1 MSADLNRRGARIPH
15 YLSPLSLAVAVAFSP
30 ALMAADDD
38 SSNELALPTM
48 QVWGTQVSSSSEF
61 LSDQDI
67 SIKQADHLSD
77 LLRDIPGVDVGGTH
91 SVTQRINIRGLNETD
106 LDIRLDGA
114 SQYASMFHHIGNLTL
129 NPDIIQMADVQVGN
143 NSVRSAAVGGSVSFE
158 TKNALD
164 LLRAGE
170 DFGMRVYGGYGSN
183 AYHQGS
189 VTAYGRLSDK
199 VDAMVYGYTID
210 RDNFDD
216 GDGNDTFGS
225 DGTVSDILVKFG
237 VEPSFGHRFELSH
250 DHYRDK
256 GDYSPRPD
264 MAGSANAG
272 LSGDL
277 ELPTEYTRD
286 TTTLR
291 YQYDAGGSTN
301 ANATLYRNAMELN
314 RDESQITIRWPA
326 NRLSDNTAEAENLG
340 ATLELTSLTDL
351 AGMQHE
357 VTYGTLYNRQESRAQ
372 YGNDPWIDENAITT
386 AGYVE
391 DRISLTDRLTVTPG
405 VRYDHFER
413 NAETGSDTFDEV
425 TWALGLEFAVNQN
438 LTLFASARELFKPPQ
453 LLETFVYYQ
462 NGTILADDIKAQTGL
477 NKEIGARYQQ
487 QFGEHRINANL
498 TLFQT
503 DLDDYFANTYD
514 GTLNGGAGGYIIG
527 NNGDVEIEGFE
538 ASVGYG
544 IGEFNSRLS
553 YAKSDADNKT
563 NNTPALDY
571 NGRSMDVGDSI
582 ALNLSYY
589 FPAVG
594 VETGWN
600 SQWVLTEDNVMP
612 GTPDKDSYN
621 VHSVYAQWVPPQ
633 ADRLTLTLGVDNLFD
648 EQYYSHASRTGVARG
663 FELDDYEPGRNI
675 KVSAAYQF

>member
-30 ALMAADDD
+30 VLMAADDD
-38 SSNELALPTM
+38 SSDELALPTM

-216 GDGNDTFGS
+216 GDGQQTFGS
-225 DGTVSDILVKFG
+225 DGTSATSWSSSAWSH
-237 VEPSFGHRFELSH
+237 PSVTALNSAMITIATRAITA
-250 DHYRDK
+250 RV
-256 GDYSPRPD
+256 RTW
-264 MAGSANAG
+264 AGSANAG

-291 YQYDAGGSTN
+291 YQYDAGGSTS

-326 NRLSDNTAEAENLG
+326 DRLSDNTAEAENLG
-340 ATLELTSLTDL
+340 ATLELTSLTEL

-462 NGTILADDIKAQTGL
+462 NGTILADDIKARLVSTR
-477 NKEIGARYQQ
+477 KSAP
-487 QFGEHRINANL
+487 A
-498 TLFQT
+498 T
-503 DLDDYFANTYD
+503 
-514 GTLNGGAGGYIIG
+514 
-527 NNGDVEIEGFE
+527 
-538 ASVGYG
+538 S
-544 IGEFNSRLS
+544 NSLGS
-553 YAKSDADNKT
+553 TES
-563 NNTPALDY
+563 TP
-571 NGRSMDVGDSI
+571 
-582 ALNLSYY
+582 
-589 FPAVG
+589 
-594 VETGWN
+594 T
-600 SQWVLTEDNVMP
+600 
-612 GTPDKDSYN
+612 
-621 VHSVYAQWVPPQ
+621 
-633 ADRLTLTLGVDNLFD
+633 
-648 EQYYSHASRTGVARG
+648 
-663 FELDDYEPGRNI
+663 
-675 KVSAAYQF
+675 

>member
-1 MSADLNRRGARIPH
+1 MSVDHIRRGARIPH
-15 YLSPLSLAVAVAFSP
+15 YLSPLSFAVAVAFSP
-30 ALMAADDD
+30 TLLAAD
-38 SSNELALPTM
+38 SSDELALPTM

-67 SIKQADHLSD
+67 SVKQADHLSD

-91 SVTQRINIRGLNETD
+91 SVTQRINIRGLNETG

-183 AYHQGS
+183 AYRQGS

-216 GDGNDTFGS
+216 GDGQQTFGS
-225 DGTVSDILVKFG
+225 DGTVSDMLVKFG
-237 VEPSFGHRFELSH
+237 MEPSFGHRFELSH
-250 DHYRDK
+250 DHHRDK

-286 TTTLR
+286 TTSLR
-291 YQYDAGGSTN
+291 YQYDAGGNTT

-314 RDESQITIRWPA
+314 RDESGAISWPG
-326 NRLSDNTAEAENLG
+326 NRRSDNTAEAENLG
-340 ATLELTSLTDL
+340 ATLELTSLAEL

-357 VTYGTLYNRQESRAQ
+357 LTYGALYNRQESRAQ
-372 YGNDPWIDENAITT
+372 YGNDPWIDENAIST
-386 AGYVE
+386 AGYAE
-391 DRISLTDRLTVTPG
+391 DRIHLTDRLAVTPG
-405 VRYDHFER
+405 VRYDHFKR
-413 NAETGSDTFDEV
+413 NAETGSDTFHDV
-425 TWALGLEFAVNQN
+425 TWALAADFAVTDS

-453 LLETFVYYQ
+453 LLESFVYYQ
-462 NGTILADDIKAQTGL
+462 NTTVLADDIKEQSGL

-487 QFGEHRINANL
+487 QFGEHRLSANL

-514 GTLNGGAGGYIIG
+514 AVADGYIIG

-544 IGEFNSRLS
+544 YAEFNSRLS

-571 NGRSMDVGDSI
+571 NGRSMDMGDSI

-612 GTPDKDSYN
+612 GTPDKDSYD
-621 VHSVYAQWVPPQ
+621 VHSVYAQWIPPQ